1 MFFFIPSNNCNFS
14 IKQRSEDDVG
24 ALQHV
29 SPTEIK
35 IPALVSGLEEASS
48 GLGVNVGFFLH
59 QHLGVVFTPPL
70 DGDVQRRLTYSTH
83 DTP

>member
-1 MFFFIPSNNCNFS
+1 MFFFIPSNNGNFS
-14 IKQRSEDDVG
+14 SKQRSKDDVR

-29 SPTEIK
+29 SPTKVK
-35 IPALVSGLEEASS
+35 IPALVSGLEEAPS

-70 DGDVQRRLTYSTH
+70 DGDVQGRLTYSTH
-83 DTP
+83 NTP